1 MIIEYQRPKDI
12 REALALLARKQPIS
26 YPMGGGTYLN
36 QNLEEKYA
44 VIDLQLLGLG
54 SIVKQGNLIEVGAAA
69 TLQELSN
76 FNGLSADILSS
87 IERET
92 TYNLRQMATVAGTLV
107 TANGRSPF
115 TTILLATDAKLE
127 TLRLNETPQ
136 EVKLGD
142 WLPLRETTDPGSLI
156 TKISFPISVKIA
168 YESIART
175 PADQAIVCVAIA
187 QWPSGR
193 TRVALGGWGNFPTLA
208 MDGPEA
214 SGVEIASK
222 SAYSHAGDAW
232 ASAEYRQEMAGLLA
246 ARCMK
251 RINNL

>member
-1 MIIEYQRPKDI
+1 MIIEYQRPMNI

-36 QNLEEKYA
+36 RNLEEKYA
-44 VIDLQLLGLG
+44 VVDLQLLELG
-54 SIVKQGNLIEVGAAA
+54 SIVKKGNHIEVGATA
-69 TLQELSN
+69 TLQELSD
-76 FNGLSADILSS
+76 FKGLPADMLTSL
-87 IERET
+87 ERET

-115 TTILLATDAKLE
+115 ATMLLAMDTKLD
-127 TLRLNETPQ
+127 TLGLDETPK

-142 WLPLRETTDPGSLI
+142 WFPMRGTTDSAELI
-156 TKISFPISVKIA
+156 TKINIPINVIIA
-168 YESIART
+168 YERIART
-175 PADQAIVCVAIA
+175 PADQPIMCVAIA
-187 QWPSGR
+187 QWSSGR
-193 TRVALGGWGNFPTLA
+193 TRVALGGWGEIPTLA

-222 SAYSHAGDAW
+222 NAYSHAEDAW

-246 ARCMK
+246 ARCLQ
-251 RINNL
+251 RINNQ